1 MIVSG
6 DFVEYE
12 VFLEHVDCILIGM
25 PVPKI
30 ELEHLVPENKKMLS
44 KVRGTY
50 LNVQGTNANRKCID

>member
-12 VFLEHVDCILIGM
+12 VFQEHVDCILIGM

-30 ELEHLVPENKKMLS
+30 ELEHLVPENKKCFQ
-44 KVRGTY
+44 K
-50 LNVQGTNANRKCID
+50 